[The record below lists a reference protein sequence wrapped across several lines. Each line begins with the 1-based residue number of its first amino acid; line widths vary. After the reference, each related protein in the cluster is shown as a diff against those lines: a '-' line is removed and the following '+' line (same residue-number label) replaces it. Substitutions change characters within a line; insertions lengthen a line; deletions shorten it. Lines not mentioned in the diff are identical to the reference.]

1 MEQPVSHVDIENQ
14 QDVINPIPTLDR
26 NEMSSRHRF
35 SRYNL
40 EDFAAGTAT
49 GEFYP
54 ANYKLL

>member
-1 MEQPVSHVDIENQ
+1 MLVSHVDIENQ
-14 QDVINPIPTLDR
+14 QNVINPIRTLDG
-26 NEMSSRHRF
+26 NEMSGRHRF

-49 GEFYP
+49 GEFYH